1 MTEEEPTTRGRE
13 GRAWQTLM
21 GIIVAIAALL
31 LIPIVRLA
39 SGEGWASDT
48 MIATYILSGAVLA
61 AELAAVILLKT
72 ARTRY
77 SVERKIL
84 EHRDVNEYVILWDRP
99 RWVLYTPAM
108 ALAVLFSAFLLLRQ
122 WDLFPQA
129 VTPRMLGGIW
139 LVLCI
144 LNVCVEQFHMSIK
157 VVLIIVPTIAA
168 FLLVLHL
175 IGYADEAVR
184 LLRYSA
190 VEVPVK
196 LYFVTALMIG
206 IVMFVGWVHG
216 LFHYMAITPNVADLQ
231 RGLTETGRQIKN
243 ADYDVDFDATDVVE
257 RWLFGF
263 GRIIIS
269 FRGPSRPPMVF
280 FVPHASVVDER
291 IRRVRSVTAI
301 DRSPGEEGL

>member
-1 MTEEEPTTRGRE
+1 MTEEGTGTKAKE
-13 GRAWQTLM
+13 GRAWQTVM

-39 SGEGWASDT
+39 SGEPWASDT
-48 MIATYILSGAVLA
+48 MIATYILSGVVLA

-108 ALAVLFSAFLLLRQ
+108 VLALLFGAFLLLRQ
-122 WDLFPQA
+122 WNLFPRA

-175 IGYADEAVR
+175 IGYADEAVK
-184 LLRYSA
+184 LLRYAA

-206 IVMFVGWVHG
+206 LVMFVGWVHG

-269 FRGPSRPPMVF
+269 FRDPNRPPMVF
-280 FVPHASVVDER
+280 FIPHASLVDER

-301 DRSPGEEGL
+301 DRSPGDEGL